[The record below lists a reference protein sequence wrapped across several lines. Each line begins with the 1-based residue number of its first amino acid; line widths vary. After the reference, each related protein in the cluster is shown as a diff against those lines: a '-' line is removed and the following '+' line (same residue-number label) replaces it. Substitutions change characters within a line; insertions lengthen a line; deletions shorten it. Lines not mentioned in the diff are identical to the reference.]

1 MSQVQQIYAQLREKV
16 LSLDLGPG
24 ERLTERWLETR
35 FTGSRTPI
43 RAALIRLE
51 AEELVRRDGRNWMV
65 APIDLGEIAAL
76 AEFREPLETTAVRL
90 ACTRATDSDLD
101 TVAALLDSCRS
112 DAPREAWHEAG
123 TDFHVELARL
133 SGNPFLLKAVRGVM
147 TRLARARWLEVL
159 TETSRQ
165 NRLWTE
171 HRCILA
177 FIRQRLPNAAA
188 REAAAHVQAVATR
201 DRLLQ
206 SLDQGSPRLARARLR
221 KLVVGPA
228 PGRTRPGR
236 AGPGRAGPCRAGRGM
251 RAPSTVRRGPQ
262 RPRTAMPKPAA
273 LQSCHASPEPSP
285 AKTPPRTR
293 LAALAAQP
301 GGMCSAASPPSSR

>member
-1 MSQVQQIYAQLREKV
+1 MLQIYGQLREMV

-35 FTGSRTPI
+35 FHGSRTPI

-90 ACTRATDSDLD
+90 ACARATDSDLD
-101 TVAALLDSCRS
+101 TVAALLDACRS
-112 DAPREAWHEAG
+112 DAPREAWHAAG

-133 SGNPFLLKAVRGVM
+133 SGNPFVLKAVRGVM

-159 TETSRQ
+159 TEASREQ
-165 NRLWTE
+165 AWTE

-188 REAAAHVQAVATR
+188 REAAAHVQATR

-206 SLDQGSPRLARARLR
+206 SLDQDRRGLRARGFA
-221 KLVVGPA
+221 VVGQHFS
-228 PGRTRPGR
+228 GQDFVGQDLGGR
-236 AGPGRAGPCRAGRGM
+236 AGA
-251 RAPSTVRRGPQ
+251 
-262 RPRTAMPKPAA
+262 
-273 LQSCHASPEPSP
+273 
-285 AKTPPRTR
+285 
-293 LAALAAQP
+293 
-301 GGMCSAASPPSSR
+301 

>member
-1 MSQVQQIYAQLREKV
+1 MLQIYGQLREMV

-24 ERLTERWLETR
+24 ERLTERWLETQ
-35 FTGSRTPI
+35 FEGSRTPI

-90 ACTRATDSDLD
+90 ACTRATDSDLE
-101 TVAALLDSCRS
+101 TVAALLDACRS

-159 TETSRQ
+159 TEASREHA
-165 NRLWTE
+165 WTE
-171 HRCILA
+171 HRRILA
-177 FIRQRLPNAAA
+177 FIRQRLPNEAAQ
-188 REAAAHVQAVATR
+188 EAAAHVQATR
-201 DRLLQ
+201 DRLVH
-206 SLDQGSPRLARARLR
+206 SLDQDRRGLRARGFAVIGQH
-221 KLVVGPA
+221 LVGQDGP
-228 PGRTRPGR
+228 
-236 AGPGRAGPCRAGRGM
+236 
-251 RAPSTVRRGPQ
+251 
-262 RPRTAMPKPAA
+262 
-273 LQSCHASPEPSP
+273 
-285 AKTPPRTR
+285 
-293 LAALAAQP
+293 
-301 GGMCSAASPPSSR
+301 

>member
-1 MSQVQQIYAQLREKV
+1 MSQVQQIYAQLREMV

-24 ERLTERWLETR
+24 ERLTERWLETC
-35 FTGSRTPI
+35 FQGSRTPI

-90 ACTRATDSDLD
+90 ACARATDSDLD

-159 TETSRQ
+159 TEASREQ
-165 NRLWTE
+165 AWTE

-188 REAAAHVQAVATR
+188 REAAAHVQATR

-206 SLDQGSPRLARARLR
+206 SLDQDRRGLRARGFA
-221 KLVVGPA
+221 VVGHHL
-228 PGRTRPGR
+228 PGPDLVGQDLVAQ
-236 AGPGRAGPCRAGRGM
+236 AGP
-251 RAPSTVRRGPQ
+251 
-262 RPRTAMPKPAA
+262 
-273 LQSCHASPEPSP
+273 
-285 AKTPPRTR
+285 
-293 LAALAAQP
+293 
-301 GGMCSAASPPSSR
+301 

>member
-1 MSQVQQIYAQLREKV
+1 MSQVQQIYAQLREMV

-90 ACTRATDSDLD
+90 ACTRATDGDLD

-159 TETSRQ
+159 TEASREQ
-165 NRLWTE
+165 AWTE

-188 REAAAHVQAVATR
+188 REAAAHVQATR

-206 SLDQGSPRLARARLR
+206 SLDQDRRGLRARGFA
-221 KLVVGPA
+221 VVGQRL
-228 PGRTRPGR
+228 PGPDLV
-236 AGPGRAGPCRAGRGM
+236 GPDPVGQDLVGQVGA
-251 RAPSTVRRGPQ
+251 
-262 RPRTAMPKPAA
+262 
-273 LQSCHASPEPSP
+273 
-285 AKTPPRTR
+285 
-293 LAALAAQP
+293 
-301 GGMCSAASPPSSR
+301 